1 MVLSRALSRLRSGTR
16 HWIYRR
22 PPSAYS
28 FMSTSTTQASK
39 VPPATPRPSASLV
52 IINSRNEVLFV
63 HRNPEARSFG
73 GVHVFPGGNLD
84 PTQDSSLAITAIR
97 ETFEEAGI
105 LLASGPTPA
114 DTVLDA
120 ARHAVH
126 AGKTSFQAFLTEHNL
141 VPDVQALLP
150 FTQWITP
157 PFAPRRFQTQF
168 FIAFL
173 NSPSDFSSGARED
186 RIPKPDGG
194 LEVIA
199 ARFIHPD
206 AVLAEFSEGKI
217 TLMPPQFY
225 VVHTLATILSGGAT
239 TADQRARVEEL
250 ARGAF
255 GKMVINPQRLPGP
268 ADEQGR
274 TVLTYEGDHTRG
286 GPEGRLH
293 RATVLTG
300 KGGITSEITLER
312 NFDIFKEIDIVQS
325 AKF

>member
-1 MVLSRALSRLRSGTR
+1 MFSGALSRALPLQILFFHVYIHLASFQA
-16 HWIYRR
+16 
-22 PPSAYS
+22 PP
-28 FMSTSTTQASK
+28 
-39 VPPATPRPSASLV
+39 PTPRPSASLV

-84 PTQDSSLAITAIR
+84 ATQDPSLAVTAIR

-105 LLASGPTPA
+105 LLASGPTPSDA
-114 DTVLDA
+114 VLDS
-120 ARHAVH
+120 ARHAIH
-126 AGKTSFQAFLTEHNL
+126 TGKTPFQAFLTEHGL
-141 VPDVQALLP
+141 AADVQALLP

-157 PFAPRRFQTQF
+157 VFAPRRFQTQF
-168 FIAFL
+168 FVAFL
-173 NSPSDFSSGARED
+173 GATSSAGFSSGARED

-194 LEVIA
+194 QEVIA

-206 AVLAEFSEGKI
+206 AVLAEFSAGKI

-225 VVHTLATILSGGAT
+225 IVQTLADILRSGAT

-255 GKMVINPQRLPGP
+255 GKMVINPRRLGP
-268 ADEQGR
+268 PDAQGR
-274 TVLTYEGDHTRG
+274 VVLTYEGDHTRG

-293 RATVLTG
+293 RATILAG
-300 KGGITSEITLER
+300 KGGVTSEIKLER
-312 NFDIFKEIDIVQS
+312 NFDIFKEIDIVPLS
-325 AKF
+325 KL